1 MNELDSVKGLK
12 KMTLESLNAPK
23 RLNAELQTLQ
33 ERRSAIVD
41 SLNNFTPKLN
51 GMPKNKDVES
61 RLERLI
67 AIKLD
72 LESQIADLQVELA
85 AARANLAADIY
96 SADLHN
102 NEMSVLLRRYVD
114 FMSFSA
120 IASDL
125 HFSENRVYCLRR
137 QAFKKLGIT
146 SFK

>member
-1 MNELDSVKGLK
+1 
-12 KMTLESLNAPK
+12 MTLESLNAPK

-41 SLNNFTPKLN
+41 SLNNFTPILN
-51 GMPKNKDVES
+51 GMPKMPKSKDVES

-102 NEMSVLLRRYVD
+102 NEIAVLLRRYVD
-114 FMSFSA
+114 VQTFA
-120 IASDL
+120 DIAREL

-146 SFK
+146 PLK